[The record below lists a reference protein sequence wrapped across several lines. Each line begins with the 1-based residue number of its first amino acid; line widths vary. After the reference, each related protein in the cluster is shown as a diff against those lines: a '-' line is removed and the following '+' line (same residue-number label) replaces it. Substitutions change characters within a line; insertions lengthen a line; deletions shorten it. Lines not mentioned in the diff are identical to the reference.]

1 MEAQSAR
8 ALELKSMPAK
18 QQKNWE
24 VRALKTRFKKLQRF
38 VTVAET
44 RAKKRAEKPQG
55 PFGFFQ
61 PLFGAKT

>member
-24 VRALKTRFKKLQRF
+24 VRALKQVKKTFKGL
-38 VTVAET
+38 
-44 RAKKRAEKPQG
+44 
-55 PFGFFQ
+55 
-61 PLFGAKT
+61 